1 MSSVSYK
8 VTDTVNENINQSY
21 SSNLFFLQHG
31 LKDGNV
37 SMMSPQQLLDG
48 LLWYF
53 VLIFIHGPQ
62 KSKRRFMIGASPWRT
77 PPLA

>member
-21 SSNLFFLQHG
+21 SSNLVFAAWFKGWKCQYDQSTTTIGWVTMVFCIDIL
-31 LKDGNV
+31 
-37 SMMSPQQLLDG
+37 
-48 LLWYF
+48 
-53 VLIFIHGPQ
+53 HGPQ
-62 KSKRRFMIGASPWRT
+62 KSKRRFMIGAWRT